1 MLMVH
6 RQETEINFESMREKK
21 NESGHSKE
29 KKRSENE
36 RQ

>member
-1 MLMVH
+1 MK
-6 RQETEINFESMREKK
+6 ETEINFESMGEKK
-21 NESGHSKE
+21 KDESEHSTE